1 MPTESETK
9 DSGTSGSEAS
19 GSEAS
24 GSGVTGSGLRI
35 RPSLEEFRASGADH
49 RLVPVHTEVLADGE
63 TPLSL
68 YRKLTD
74 SGPGSFLFES
84 AVSGAWARYSFIG
97 SAPVATLF
105 SDGDSFRW
113 EGTPP
118 VGIPTEGSVLDVVR
132 ATLELLAVD
141 ETEAALPPMVSSFVG
156 YFGWDVVRE
165 FEKLGPPRPNE
176 HHLPTVQLMIPGDI
190 AVYDH
195 YSGTLTL
202 VANVFNVNGADTGID
217 EAYRSGVNRI
227 ESMLERI
234 SRPAEAE
241 ISSTHFVPP
250 TVATRTDPQVYLDG
264 VEQVKAKI
272 VDGEA
277 FQVVLGQRFDTDC
290 EADPLTV
297 YRMLRHSNPSPFM
310 YLLNLHDDQG
320 QPASIIGSSPEAL
333 VTVRSGNVVTHPIA
347 GSRPRGA
354 TPEEDDTFARELL
367 ADEKE
372 RAEHLMLVDLARNDL
387 AKVCRAG
394 TIDVSEFM
402 DIVRYSHIMHISST
416 VRGELAPGHS
426 AVDVLRATF
435 PAGTLSGAP
444 KPRALQIIDELE
456 PIGRGIY
463 GGVVGYMSFTGDL
476 DLAIAI
482 RTGVLRDSVM
492 SVYAGGG
499 LVADSVPETEYQES
513 QNKAA
518 AVLGAAAA
526 ASAVQRLAPGRASG
540 SAGAA
545 EGYRG

>member
-1 MPTESETK
+1 MT
-9 DSGTSGSEAS
+9 
-19 GSEAS
+19 
-24 GSGVTGSGLRI
+24 I

-49 RLVPVHTEVLADGE
+49 RLVPVHAEVLADAE

-74 SGPGSFLFES
+74 GGPGSFLFES

-105 SDGDSFRW
+105 SDGDGFRW

-118 VGIPTEGSVLDVVR
+118 VGIPTEGSVLDAVT

-141 ETEAALPPMVSSFVG
+141 EAESVLPPMVSSFVG
-156 YFGWDVVRE
+156 YFGWDIVRE
-165 FEKLGPPRPNE
+165 FENLGPGLANE

-217 EAYRSGVNRI
+217 EAYSAGVDRI
-227 ESMLERI
+227 EAMLERI
-234 SRPAEAE
+234 SAPSSAE
-241 ISSTHFVPP
+241 ISSTHFVTPEVRP
-250 TVATRTDPQVYLDG
+250 RTQPQSYLDS
-264 VEQVKAKI
+264 VERAKRDI
-272 VDGEA
+272 VDGEV
-277 FQVVLGQRFDTDC
+277 FQVVLGQRFDTECD
-290 EADPLTV
+290 ADPLAV

-310 YLLNLHDDQG
+310 YLLNLHDDQDR
-320 QPASIIGSSPEAL
+320 PVSIIGSSPEAL
-333 VTVRSGNVVTHPIA
+333 VTVRSGDIVTHPIA

-354 TPEEDDTFARELL
+354 TPEEDSALARDLIS
-367 ADEKE
+367 DEKE

-387 AKVCRAG
+387 AKVSRAG
-394 TIDVSEFM
+394 TVDVSEFM

-416 VRGELAPGHS
+416 VRGELAPGHD

-456 PIGRGIY
+456 VIGRGIY

-526 ASAVQRLAPGRASG
+526 AGAVEAIGSRETARTASE
-540 SAGAA
+540 S
-545 EGYRG
+545 RG

>member
-1 MPTESETK
+1 MPT
-9 DSGTSGSEAS
+9 DP
-19 GSEAS
+19 
-24 GSGVTGSGLRI
+24 VTTNSATPPAATTGAAAADAGLTI

-49 RLVPVHTEVLADGE
+49 RLVPVHAEVLADAE

-74 SGPGSFLFES
+74 GGPGSFLFES

-105 SDGDSFRW
+105 SDGDGFRW

-118 VGIPTEGSVLDVVR
+118 VGIPTEGSVLDAVT

-141 ETEAALPPMVSSFVG
+141 EAESVLPPMVSSFVG
-156 YFGWDVVRE
+156 YFGWDIVRE
-165 FEKLGPPRPNE
+165 FENLGPGLANE

-217 EAYRSGVNRI
+217 EAYSAGVDRI
-227 ESMLERI
+227 EAMLERI
-234 SRPAEAE
+234 SAPSSAE
-241 ISSTHFVPP
+241 ISSTHFVTPEVRP
-250 TVATRTDPQVYLDG
+250 RTQPQSYLDS
-264 VEQVKAKI
+264 VERAKRDI
-272 VDGEA
+272 VDGEV
-277 FQVVLGQRFDTDC
+277 FQVVLGQRFDTECD
-290 EADPLTV
+290 ADPLAV

-310 YLLNLHDDQG
+310 YLLNLHDDQDR
-320 QPASIIGSSPEAL
+320 PVSIIGSSPEAL
-333 VTVRSGNVVTHPIA
+333 VTVRSGDIVTHPIA

-354 TPEEDDTFARELL
+354 TPEEDSALARDLIS
-367 ADEKE
+367 DEKE

-387 AKVCRAG
+387 AKVSRAG
-394 TIDVSEFM
+394 TVDVSEFM

-416 VRGELAPGHS
+416 VRGELAPGHD

-456 PIGRGIY
+456 VIGRGIY

-526 ASAVQRLAPGRASG
+526 AGAVEAIGSRETARTASE
-540 SAGAA
+540 S
-545 EGYRG
+545 RG

>member
-1 MPTESETK
+1 MPT
-9 DSGTSGSEAS
+9 DSAPTAPE
-19 GSEAS
+19 
-24 GSGVTGSGLRI
+24 LDI
-35 RPSLEEFRASGADH
+35 RPSLGEFRASGAEH
-49 RLVPVHTEVLADGE
+49 RLVPVHTQLLADGE

-74 SGPGSFLFES
+74 GGPGSFLFES
-84 AVSGAWARYSFIG
+84 AVSGAWDRYSFIG
-97 SAPVATLF
+97 SAPVATLY
-105 SDGDSFRW
+105 STAEGFRW

-118 VGIPTEGSVLDVVR
+118 VGIPTEGDVLDAVT

-141 ETEAALPPMVSSFVG
+141 ESESELPPMVSSFVG
-156 YFGWDVVRE
+156 YFGWDIVRR
-165 FEKLGPPRPNE
+165 FERLGPARPNE

-217 EAYRSGVNRI
+217 EAYQAGVERI
-227 ESMLERI
+227 EAMLERI
-234 SRPAEAE
+234 SRPSQAA
-241 ISSTHFVPP
+241 ILRPASVDPQVS
-250 TVATRTDPQVYLDG
+250 TRTDPQVYLDG
-264 VEQVKAKI
+264 VEAAKREI
-272 VDGEA
+272 VDGEV
-277 FQVVLGQRFDTDC
+277 FQVVLGQRFDTAC
-290 EADPLTV
+290 AADPLTV

-333 VTVRSGNVVTHPIA
+333 VTVRSGSVVTHPIA

-354 TPEEDDTFARELL
+354 NPEEDDKHARDLI

-394 TIDVSEFM
+394 TIDVSAFM

-416 VRGELAPGHS
+416 VRGELAEGHS

-482 RTGVLRDSVM
+482 RTGVLRENVM

-499 LVADSVPETEYQES
+499 LVADSVPETEYRES
-513 QNKAA
+513 ENKAA
-518 AVLGAAAA
+518 AVLRAAAA
-526 ASAVQRLAPGRASG
+526 AGAVRDLAEAD
-540 SAGAA
+540 A
-545 EGYRG
+545 

>member
-1 MPTESETK
+1 MPTDTRTT
-9 DSGTSGSEAS
+9 DTRTTDTRTTGT
-19 GSEAS
+19 
-24 GSGVTGSGLRI
+24 GLTI

-49 RLVPVHTEVLADGE
+49 RLVPVHAEVLADTE

-74 SGPGSFLFES
+74 GGPGSFLFES

-97 SAPVATLF
+97 SAPVATLI
-105 SDGDSFRW
+105 SEGEGFRW

-118 VGIPTEGSVLDVVR
+118 VGIPTEGSVLDAVT
-132 ATLELLAVD
+132 ATLDLLAVD
-141 ETEAALPPMVSSFVG
+141 ATESALPPMVSSFVG
-156 YFGWDVVRE
+156 YFGWDIVRE
-165 FEKLGPPRPNE
+165 FERLGPARTNE

-217 EAYRSGVNRI
+217 EAYHAGVDRI
-227 ESMLERI
+227 EAMLERI
-234 SRPAEAE
+234 SRPSEAE
-241 ISSTHFVPP
+241 ILSTHFVKPE
-250 TVATRTDPQVYLDG
+250 VSTRTDPQVYLDS
-264 VEQVKAKI
+264 VEQAKREI
-272 VDGEA
+272 VDGEI

-333 VTVRSGNVVTHPIA
+333 VTVRSGDVVTHPIA

-354 TPEEDDTFARELL
+354 TPEEDSTLARDLIS
-367 ADEKE
+367 DEKE

-387 AKVCRAG
+387 AKVCRSG
-394 TIDVSEFM
+394 TVDVSEFM

-416 VRGELAPGHS
+416 VRGELAPGHG

-456 PIGRGIY
+456 TIGRGIY

-499 LVADSVPETEYQES
+499 LVADSVPETEYEES

-526 ASAVQRLAPGRASG
+526 AGAVDRL
-540 SAGAA
+540 GAA
-545 EGYRG
+545 TKEDS

>member
-1 MPTESETK
+1 MPTDTGTTDTGLTET
-9 DSGTSGSEAS
+9 
-19 GSEAS
+19 
-24 GSGVTGSGLRI
+24 GLDI
-35 RPSLEEFRASGADH
+35 HPSLEEFRASGANH
-49 RLVPVHTEVLADGE
+49 RLVPVRAEVLADAE

-74 SGPGSFLFES
+74 GGPGSFLFES

-97 SAPVATLF
+97 SAPVATLY
-105 SDGDSFRW
+105 SEGESFRW

-118 VGIPTEGSVLDVVR
+118 VGIPTEGSALDAVT

-141 ETEAALPPMVSSFVG
+141 KAEATLPPMVSSFVG
-156 YFGWDVVRE
+156 YFGWDIVRE
-165 FEKLGPPRPNE
+165 FEKLGPARDNE

-217 EAYRSGVNRI
+217 EAYFAGVDRI
-227 ESMLERI
+227 ESMLKRI
-234 SRPAEAE
+234 SQPSEAE
-241 ISSTHFVPP
+241 ISSTHFVKPEV
-250 TVATRTDPQVYLDG
+250 TTRTDPQFYLDS
-264 VEQVKAKI
+264 VERAKQNI
-272 VDGEA
+272 VDGEV

-290 EADPLTV
+290 EADPLAV

-320 QPASIIGSSPEAL
+320 QPASVIGSSPEAL
-333 VTVRSGNVVTHPIA
+333 VTVRSDNVVTHPIA

-354 TPEEDDTFARELL
+354 TPEEDDSLARDLIN
-367 ADEKE
+367 DEKE

-387 AKVCRAG
+387 AKVCRPG
-394 TIDVSEFM
+394 SIDVSEFM

-416 VRGELAPGHS
+416 VRGELAPGHG
-426 AVDVLRATF
+426 AIDVLRSTF

-444 KPRALQIIDELE
+444 KPRALQLIDELE
-456 PIGRGIY
+456 IIGRGIY

-513 QNKAA
+513 ANKAA
-518 AVLGAAAA
+518 AVLAAAAA
-526 ASAVQRLAPGRASG
+526 ASAVQKLGPGQA
-540 SAGAA
+540 AGEAT
-545 EGYRG
+545 EERG